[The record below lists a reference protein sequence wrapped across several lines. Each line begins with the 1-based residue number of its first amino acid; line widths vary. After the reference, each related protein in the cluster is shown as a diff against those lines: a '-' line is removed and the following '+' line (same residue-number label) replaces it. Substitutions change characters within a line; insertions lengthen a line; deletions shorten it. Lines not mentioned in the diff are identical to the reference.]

1 MSDVLVVSPSGD
13 TVTQL
18 DTARDNLAN
27 VATKTGEV
35 IGAYAKALCKAFNL
49 VSTTG
54 ETITPWYDLKG
65 KKSQPVKAE
74 RAKFV
79 EVMKARGVIPDTI
92 DQYWKRVK
100 EASGRVKTTNRV
112 SGGTSVDDANVRD
125 LKTILNRI
133 DNAES
138 ENAPLSFKVVNLFL
152 EIADQMGVDTSKYG
166 LTSDTE

>member
-49 VSTTG
+49 VSTT
-54 ETITPWYDLKG
+54 DLKG

-112 SGGTSVDDANVRD
+112 SGGTSVDDANIRD